1 MPLINSPLQ
10 NECWQCGCVLWGDGC
25 VKGTY
30 LIDPPK
36 GMCEK
41 DAPAN
46 AFLKAVDNCS
56 LTFEHDSTKKKWYSC
71 A

>member
-1 MPLINSPLQ
+1 M
-10 NECWQCGCVLWGDGC
+10 LWGDGC
-25 VKGTY
+25 AKGTY

-46 AFLKAVDNCS
+46 AFLKAVDNC
-56 LTFEHDSTKKKWYSC
+56 
-71 A
+71 